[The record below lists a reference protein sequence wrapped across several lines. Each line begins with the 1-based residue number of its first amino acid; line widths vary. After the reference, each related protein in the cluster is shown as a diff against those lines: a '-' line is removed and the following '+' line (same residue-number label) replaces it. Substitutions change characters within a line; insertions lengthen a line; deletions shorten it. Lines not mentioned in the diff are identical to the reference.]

1 MRPSPR
7 GRNAILARMSSSP
20 DETEERS
27 EPGHVRT
34 ISMATALVIGGLW
47 LLPFFS
53 SLWVDELGTWWAVKD
68 GLGDAVHRALTFHG
82 QSPLYYAIVWVFR
95 TVMGDSEA
103 VLRLPSLISAGLAA
117 VLLYR
122 LARTLIGRETARL
135 AVLVFAAG
143 QVFAFEASEARP
155 YAMATLAV
163 IASTYA
169 LVRWLDEGR
178 RWPPALVYALL
189 AVAVVWLHYLFAL
202 ALVPHV
208 LYAFVRL
215 RRGETEVSVRRLA
228 AVALIVAAGI
238 LPLAVQLA
246 SLWDRRSSLSIP
258 SDGTVLGLAFILAPP
273 VLVASLFLG
282 SLLARWQ
289 QPVRIEP
296 AHARSSTLVLLSGWL
311 LFPVVTLYVVSA
323 ITPLTFL
330 SVRYFASAVPAG
342 ALFAGWAIASLE
354 PAAVRRVVAIVLA
367 FLSVLAYGGT
377 SKNGEDWR
385 GAAAFERQNADA
397 DTVVLVHPA
406 LVEAAQLDWFSDPE
420 RRSYLLAVQS
430 YYPMI
435 GRVTPMPYVLDDAAR
450 GYLEDLVTGEL
461 AGADRF
467 LLVTRYTQ
475 VPFRDWL
482 DGRLTPEGY
491 TSAVIGRFGAITIY
505 GFSRST

>member
-1 MRPSPR
+1 MTGLPQD
-7 GRNAILARMSSSP
+7 N
-20 DETEERS
+20 EERS

-34 ISMATALVIGGLW
+34 LSMATVLVIGGLW
-47 LLPFFS
+47 LLPLFS

-95 TVMGDSEA
+95 TVGGDSEA
-103 VLRLPSLISAGLAA
+103 VLRLPSLISAALAA
-117 VLLYR
+117 ILLYR
-122 LARTLIGRETARL
+122 LARTLIGREAARL

-143 QVFAFEASEARP
+143 QVVAFEASEARP

-169 LVRWLDEGR
+169 LVRWLDDGH
-178 RWPPALVYALL
+178 RWSLALVYALL

-202 ALVPHV
+202 ALVPHA

-215 RRGETEVSVRRLA
+215 QRRETDVSIRRLA
-228 AVALIVAAGI
+228 AVALIVTAGI
-238 LPLAVQLA
+238 VPLAVQLA

-258 SDGTVLGLAFILAPP
+258 SDGSVQGLAFVLVPP

-289 QPVRIEP
+289 DRVRIEP
-296 AHARSSTLVLLSGWL
+296 VPARSSTLVLLSGWL
-311 LFPVVTLYVVSA
+311 LFPVVTLYAVSA
-323 ITPLTFL
+323 FTPLTFL
-330 SVRYFASAVPAG
+330 SLRYFASVAPAG

-367 FLSVLAYGGT
+367 FMSVLAYGGT
-377 SKNGEDWR
+377 LKNGEDWR
-385 GAAAFERQNADA
+385 GAAAYERQHADA

-406 LVEAAQLDWFSDPE
+406 LVESAQLDWFSDPE
-420 RRSYLLAVQS
+420 KRSYLLAVQS
-430 YYPMI
+430 YYPMT

-450 GYLEDLVTGEL
+450 GYLEGLVTGEL
-461 AGADRF
+461 AGVDRF

-475 VPFRDWL
+475 VPYRDWL
-482 DGRLTPEGY
+482 DGRLTPDGY
-491 TSAVIGRFGAITIY
+491 RSTVTGRFGVITI
-505 GFSRST
+505 FEFTRSA